1 MKEEVD
7 KAVQIIKDGGIILYP
22 TDTVW
27 GLGCDPSN
35 DEAIKRISSLKKRN
49 DSKQFIVIVPD
60 ENMLHKYVKEVPD
73 ICYDLID
80 MADQPITIVYPN
92 GKNISNL
99 ILGDDGSVGVR
110 IVSEPFCKLLMQKLR
125 SGLISTSANFTGEK
139 YPMSFDEVDQEIIHN
154 VDYVVNYG
162 REKKSISPS
171 QIIKINSDSSFK
183 IIRK

>member
-7 KAVQIIKDGGIILYP
+7 KAAQIIKDGGIILYP

-35 DEAIKRISSLKKRN
+35 DEGIKRISSLKKRDN
-49 DSKQFIVIVPD
+49 SKQFIVIVPD
-60 ENMLHKYVKEVPD
+60 ENILHKYVKDVPD

-80 MADQPITIVYPN
+80 MTDKPLTIVYPN
-92 GKNISNL
+92 GKNLSKL
-99 ILGDDGSVGVR
+99 ILGDDGSIGIR
-110 IVSEPFCKLLMQKLR
+110 IVTEPFCKQLMQKLR
-125 SGLISTSANFTGEK
+125 SGLISTSANFAGEK
-139 YPMSFDEVDQEIIHN
+139 YPVKFSEVDQEIIQK